1 MGNLSTAIVA
11 AIVAAVFVAIVV
23 SEIKKRRS
31 GKGSCS
37 CGCSGCALQ
46 GKCSGTEEIRG
57 NK

>member
-31 GKGSCS
+31 G
-37 CGCSGCALQ
+37 AD
-46 GKCSGTEEIRG
+46 E
-57 NK
+57 